1 MVENSPG
8 FGISYLGF
16 AILHFGAGATHLEDL
31 LHLALD
37 LLLLGTLVGQ
47 AAHQLVYGSYNVS
60 HFFPRNE
67 AVAIDVV
74 QREGPAQLLLHGAAR
89 QYRKSLNKV
98 L

>member
-1 MVENSPG
+1 M
-8 FGISYLGF
+8 YLKF
-16 AILHFGAGATHLEDL
+16 EDFEFQRWRQRTHLEDL

-37 LLLLGTLVGQ
+37 LLLLGTLVRQ

-60 HFFPRNE
+60 HFLPRNE